1 MLRKLH
7 HIPLSELAISK
18 LNVRRH
24 GAREIDSLAASI
36 AALGIIQP
44 LLVRRDGSAYEIV
57 AGRGRYLAAKALDA
71 RGVNDVDKLPCV
83 LLEADDDATA
93 IEASLAENVERL
105 PMDDLEQYE
114 AFAALRRK
122 GVPEADIAAH
132 FGISE
137 QIVKRRLAIA
147 NLHPDIRRLY
157 RAGEIETQT
166 LQLLTLATKERQ
178 KAWLALNND
187 PHQEPPPPWQLKA
200 WLLGGAEIATT
211 AALFDE
217 AAYQRGITADLF
229 GEQRYFTDPDEFW
242 RLQNVAIAERREQ
255 LLKSGWSDVHIIE
268 PDRRFQPWDYEQVA
282 KADGGEVYV
291 VLEPDGHVTVHKGLK
306 PRCEVRR
313 AKRANGAGDM
323 SNEAA
328 VVAERPE
335 MSAPLA
341 NYVDLVRHSAVRL
354 AVTDAPDT
362 ALRLMLAHAIGG
374 GRWWQV
380 QAEPQRPAT
389 TEIGE
394 AAAKLASQ
402 GVFAKRRCK
411 AAKLLR
417 LDAESASLVGHDAS
431 GARTAQVFAR
441 LLDMTDAQVMQ
452 VMAVVMAETLA
463 VGTDLIDTLGHRLG
477 VDCLRHWQPDDTYFA
492 LVKDREA
499 VGGMLAEVIG
509 ETAANTYLTEPGTKK
524 KAIIRRAL
532 AGDGRTK
539 VDNWTPRYL
548 AFPQRGYTARPAVA
562 LTPTAA

>member
-7 HIPLSELAISK
+7 HIALADLTVSK
-18 LNVRRH
+18 LNVRRY
-24 GAREIDSLAASI
+24 GTKEIDSLAASI
-36 AALGIIQP
+36 AALGILQP
-44 LLVRRDGSAYEIV
+44 LLVRRDGNAYEIV
-57 AGRGRYLAAKALDA
+57 AGRRRYLAAKALDA
-71 RGVNDVDKLPCV
+71 RGVDGVDKVPCV

-122 GVPEADIAAH
+122 GMPEADIAAH

-157 RAGEIETQT
+157 RAGEIDAQT

-178 KAWLALNND
+178 RAWLALSGD
-187 PHQEPPPPWQLKA
+187 PHQEPPPAWQLKA

-217 AAYQRGITADLF
+217 AQYQGGITADLF

-242 RLQNVAIAERREQ
+242 RLQNAAIAERREQ
-255 LLKSGWSDVHIIE
+255 LLKSGWSGVHIIE
-268 PDRRFQPWDYEQVA
+268 PDRRFQPWDYESVA

-291 VLEPDGHVTVHKGLK
+291 VVEADGHVTVHKGVK
-306 PRCEVRR
+306 PRSEIRR
-313 AKRANGAGDM
+313 AKRATDAGDM
-323 SNEAA
+323 GRDAA
-328 VVAERPE
+328 IVVERPE

-354 AVTDAPDT
+354 AVADAPET

-374 GRWWQV
+374 GRWWKV
-380 QAEPQRPAT
+380 EAEPQRPAT
-389 TEIGE
+389 GEIGE
-394 AAAKLASQ
+394 AAAKLSSQ
-402 GVFAKRRCK
+402 GAFAKRRAK

-417 LDAESASLVGHDAS
+417 IDTDDGKLVGHDAS
-431 GARTAQVFAR
+431 GARTAEVFAR
-441 LLDMTDAQVMQ
+441 LLDMTDAQAMQ
-452 VMAVVMAETLA
+452 MVAVVMAETLA
-463 VGTDLIDTLGHRLG
+463 VGTDLIDGLGERLG
-477 VDCLRHWQPDDTYFA
+477 VDCLRHWQPDETYFA

-509 ETAANTYLTEPGTKK
+509 ETAANTYLTDPGTKK
-524 KAIIRRAL
+524 KAIIRKAL

-539 VDNWTPRYL
+539 VENWMPRYM
-548 AFPQRGYTARPAVA
+548 AFPQRGYTERPGVA
-562 LTPTAA
+562 LRPTAA

>member
-7 HIPLSELAISK
+7 HIPLAELAVSK

-24 GAREIDSLAASI
+24 GAKEIDSLAASI

-44 LLVRRDGSAYEIV
+44 LLVRRDGNAYEIV
-57 AGRGRYLAAKALDA
+57 AGRRRYLAARALDA

-122 GVPEADIAAH
+122 GMPEADIAAH

-157 RAGEIETQT
+157 RAGDIETQT

-217 AAYQRGITADLF
+217 AAYQGGITADLF
-229 GEQRYFTDPDEFW
+229 GEQRYFTDAEEFW
-242 RLQNVAIAERREQ
+242 RLQNATIAERREQ
-255 LLKSGWSDVHIIE
+255 LLQSGWSDVHIIE
-268 PDRRFQPWDYEQVA
+268 PDRRFQPWDYENVA
-282 KADGGEVYV
+282 KADGGQVYV
-291 VLEPDGHVTVHKGLK
+291 VVEPDGHVTVHKGLK
-306 PRCEVRR
+306 PRSEVRR
-313 AKRANGAGDM
+313 AKRGADAGDVGR
-323 SNEAA
+323 EASIA
-328 VVAERPE
+328 VERSE
-335 MSAPLA
+335 LSAPLA

-354 AVTDAPDT
+354 AVADAPET

-374 GRWWQV
+374 GRWWKV
-380 QAEPQRPAT
+380 EAEPQRPAT
-389 TEIGE
+389 AEIGE
-394 AAAKLASQ
+394 AASKLASQ
-402 GVFAKRRCK
+402 GVFAKRRAR

-417 LDAESASLVGHDAS
+417 VEADAGSIVCHDAS
-431 GARTAQVFAR
+431 GARTAEVFAR
-441 LLDMTDAQVMQ
+441 LLDMSDAQVMQ
-452 VMAVVMAETLA
+452 VVAMVMAETMA
-463 VGTDLIDTLGHRLG
+463 VGTDLIDTLGQRLG
-477 VDCLRHWQPDDTYFA
+477 VDCLQHWQPDDTYFA

-499 VGGMLAEVIG
+499 VSGMLAEVIG

-524 KAIIRRAL
+524 KAIIRKAL

-539 VDNWTPRYL
+539 VDNWTPRYMT
-548 AFPQRGYTARPAVA
+548 FPRRGYTGRPTVAV
-562 LTPTAA
+562 TPTAA

>member
-7 HIPLSELAISK
+7 HIPLSELTVSR

-24 GAREIDSLAASI
+24 GAKEIDSLAASI

-44 LLVRRDGSAYEIV
+44 LLVRREGEGYEIV
-57 AGRGRYLAAKALDA
+57 AGRRRYLAAKRLDA
-71 RGVNDVDKLPCV
+71 NSTPGLGKLPCV

-105 PMDDLEQYE
+105 PMDDLEQHE

-122 GVPEADIAAH
+122 GMPEADIAAH

-137 QIVKRRLAIA
+137 QIVRRRLAIA

-157 RAGEIETQT
+157 RAGEIEAQT

-217 AAYQRGITADLF
+217 AAYHGGITADLF
-229 GEQRYFTDPDEFW
+229 GEQRYFADPDEFW
-242 RLQNVAIAERREQ
+242 RLQNAAIAERREQ
-255 LLKSGWSDVHIIE
+255 LLKSGWTDVQVIE

-282 KADGGEVYV
+282 KADGGEVYLV
-291 VLEPDGHVTVHKGLK
+291 VEPDGNVTVHKGLK
-306 PRCEVRR
+306 PRAEVRR
-313 AKRANGAGDM
+313 AKRKGDGHDG
-323 SNEAA
+323 SGEDG
-328 VVAERPE
+328 VVIERPE

-354 AVTDAPDT
+354 AVADAPEV
-362 ALRLMLAHAIGG
+362 ALRVMLAHAIGG
-374 GRWWQV
+374 GRWWKV
-380 QAEPQRPAT
+380 EAEPQRPANA
-389 TEIGE
+389 EVGE
-394 AAAKLASQ
+394 ASAKLASEST
-402 GVFAKRRCK
+402 FAKKRARI
-411 AAKLLR
+411 AKLLR
-417 LDAESASLVGHDAS
+417 LDSETDRIVWHDAT
-431 GARTAQVFAR
+431 GNRTAEVFAR
-441 LLDMTDAQVMQ
+441 LLDMSDTQVMQ
-452 VMAVVMAETLA
+452 VLALVMAETLA
-463 VGTDLIDTLGHRLG
+463 VGTDLVDTLGLHLK
-477 VDCLRHWQPDDTYFA
+477 VDCLKHWQPDEPFFV

-499 VGGMLAEVIG
+499 VNGMLAEVIG

-524 KAIIRRAL
+524 KAIIRKAL
-532 AGDGRTK
+532 DGDGRTRK
-539 VDNWTPRYL
+539 EGWTPRYL
-548 AFPQRGYTARPAVA
+548 AFPRGQYTKRNLLGAAA
-562 LTPTAA
+562 TAA